1 MDRPR
6 FSTALI
12 QRRRELG
19 LSTAQASRV
28 LKLKEQVLI
37 ALEDGDFEAIPKS
50 GYAQGMVSSYSR
62 YLGLDARE
70 MVDLFQEDLANYEA
84 EQGIQKRGRGAGRSS
99 QHMRLTT
106 QRPAVDDSRR
116 NLLPTS
122 GGRAGD
128 MGDFAT
134 TSTATTRSASVP
146 LVSAARM
153 RESYDATYDYNSRYS
168 DRYAGGYG
176 GRSEGGYNDRYAD
189 GYGAHY
195 EDSYTSGY
203 GERYAGDYNDRYEGG
218 YNDRYADSYGTHYAG
233 GYASGYGDSYEGGY
247 IDDVD
252 PYARQAYD
260 DDYRP
265 ARTASRK
272 LRSGAARGKRSKDA
286 SQRGT
291 RASLTGDNI
300 TRTRYSDTYQ
310 DDRVEDAAINY
321 EPAYS
326 EEGRRAAHRIQR
338 AGRPQ
343 NSSRRRSS
351 GHSRGRSRRQ
361 SQDALT
367 GLITLVSESRVVIGV
382 VALLI
387 VVILVVAVVLGV
399 KSCSG
404 SQSETDNQS
413 VPVSTTVTSTNSGT
427 IGEPDEQNGTENPGS
442 APEAQNETGDP
453 ALTGEPTT
461 ETSDQNGQAVEPINA
476 EAEGESQST
485 GETISTE
492 VSVSVASG
500 ESTWLEIM
508 ADGESRIAD
517 QVLGPWTETYVVSES
532 LTVSADNTSA
542 VSVFENGEV
551 RSFDNKA
558 SGVGNITIKV
568 PVRTVA
574 PTEDVSNSE

>member
-70 MVDLFQEDLANYEA
+70 MVDLFQEDLAAYEA
-84 EQGIQKRGRGAGRSS
+84 EQGIQKRGRGGGRSS

-134 TSTATTRSASVP
+134 TSTATTRSSSVP

-153 RESYDATYDYNSRYS
+153 RESYDASYDS
-168 DRYAGGYG
+168 AG
-176 GRSEGGYNDRYAD
+176 RYNDRSA
-189 GYGAHY
+189 GTYGAHY
-195 EDSYTSGY
+195 EDSYVSGY
-203 GERYAGDYNDRYEGG
+203 GNRYEAGYNDRYASG
-218 YNDRYADSYGTHYAG
+218 YNDRYADSYGAHYEDSYDSGYGSRYAG
-233 GYASGYGDSYEGGY
+233 GYV
-247 IDDVD
+247 DDVD
-252 PYARQAYD
+252 PYERQAYD

-265 ARTASRK
+265 ARSASRK
-272 LRSGAARGKRSKDA
+272 LRSGAARGKRSKDT

-300 TRTRYSDTYQ
+300 TRTRYSDAYQ

-326 EEGRRAAHRIQR
+326 EEGRRAAHRIKR

-343 NSSRRRSS
+343 NSTRRRRS
-351 GHSRGRSRRQ
+351 GQSRGRSRRQ
-361 SQDALT
+361 SEIGLT
-367 GLITLVSESRVVIGV
+367 GLINFVSESRVVIGV
-382 VALLI
+382 AALI
-387 VVILVVAVVLGV
+387 ITAILVVAIVLGI

-404 SQSETDNQS
+404 SQNESDGQS

-427 IGEPDEQNGTENPGS
+427 IGEPDEQSETGNPVS
-442 APEAQNETGDP
+442 APEAQNETDDP
-453 ALTGEPTT
+453 GTTTEPTT
-461 ETSDQNGQAVEPINA
+461 DTQGQNGQAVEPINA
-476 EAEGESQST
+476 EAEGGTQST

-568 PVRTVA
+568 PAKTVP
-574 PTEDVSNSE
+574 PTEGASVSE